1 MNLFLLS
8 SLFQAHWPKRTS
20 QNLINPISSL
30 PPIQPPQPG
39 ERPGDRRCAVVDSAP
54 PHAVPAVRGPRPAPP
69 PSTPRTATPPGA
81 PDEVEVIAAKI
92 EPKLANSL
100 IRQLSQAC
108 PLENLRHVKRKNLSY
123 QSSYALQLGLNIVAK
138 CFLKIG
144 LPHQEY

>member
-1 MNLFLLS
+1 MTGCDLPCELVSMAWELTEVPGNPTP
-8 SLFQAHWPKRTS
+8 SL
-20 QNLINPISSL
+20 
-30 PPIQPPQPG
+30 
-39 ERPGDRRCAVVDSAP
+39 
-54 PHAVPAVRGPRPAPP
+54 RG
-69 PSTPRTATPPGA
+69 ST
-81 PDEVEVIAAKI
+81 VEVIAAKI